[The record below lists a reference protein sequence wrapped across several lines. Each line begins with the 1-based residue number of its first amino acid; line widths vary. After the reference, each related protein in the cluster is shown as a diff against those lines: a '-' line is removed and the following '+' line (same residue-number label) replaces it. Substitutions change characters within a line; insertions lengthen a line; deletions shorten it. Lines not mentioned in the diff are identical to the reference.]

1 MKNGRSI
8 EISKSKSRGFT
19 LVDMMIAVSLLGLM
33 LAIGTPPVIQFLR
46 HIQSNDAVQ
55 VVAGILRK
63 ARSAA
68 IQEKNEYVVFFDL
81 VNSQVSILDDDG
93 GGQGNPTNGG
103 FNPVNR
109 GNGRV
114 DDDERMLGPYQLP
127 KGQVFGFIGGTVGP
141 DGNYITSPVTFSGS
155 PPQVVF
161 FPNGSTNEEG
171 LVFVMPDIEF
181 REQKRGTD
189 KMMIIRRSTGSIV
202 LQNPTYY

>member
-1 MKNGRSI
+1 MKNRRSA
-8 EISKSKSRGFT
+8 EISKLENRGFT
-19 LVDMMIAVSLLGLM
+19 LVEMMIAVSVLGLI

-46 HIQSNDAVQ
+46 HIQSNDAAQIVT
-55 VVAGILRK
+55 GILRK

-93 GGQGNPTNGG
+93 GGQGNPTNSG
-103 FNPVNR
+103 FNPLNR

-114 DDDERMLGPYQLP
+114 DKNERMFGPYQLP

-141 DGNYITSPVTFSGS
+141 DSNYVTSPVTFSGS

-171 LVFVMPDIEF
+171 LVFVMPEIEF
-181 REQKRGTD
+181 REQKKGTE